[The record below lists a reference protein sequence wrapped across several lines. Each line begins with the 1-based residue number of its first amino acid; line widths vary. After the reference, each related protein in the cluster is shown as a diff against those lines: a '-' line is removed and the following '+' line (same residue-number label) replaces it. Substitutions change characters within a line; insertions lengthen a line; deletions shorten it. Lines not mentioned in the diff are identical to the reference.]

1 MTETAPAQPD
11 SRESTSEAG
20 MTATEIRERADT
32 LQRKIGDLS
41 KTLDHIERS
50 LAEAGGESEEGRSG
64 GVD

>member
-1 MTETAPAQPD
+1 
-11 SRESTSEAG
+11 
-20 MTATEIRERADT
+20 MTASDIRERADR

-64 GVD
+64 GVDSAPNKF